1 MTLYPSIPLLHGLE
15 KKGLLES
22 YEEHADSARVR
33 KYYRLTQKGKKFLQ
47 EKKQTNG
54 RNIPPPSA
62 KFWKEVFAVNV
73 SDAFH
78 RYAEKVCEQI
88 RWKKAHP
95 AVAQEIE
102 DHLTDQKNAYLAAG
116 DSESIAEEKAL
127 LQMGD
132 PVSVG
137 AALDQTHKPAPQW
150 GIIGLVLLLFVL
162 GGIIQVL
169 LLKTIPVGNDALA
182 THSAQVLFVFLP
194 LSLAAF
200 VGMYFLDFSFFG
212 KHPYV
217 LPLCPLLF
225 DVIARMFGLDYGGQK
240 WLSIGLLGLNIS
252 PSAISMLFPLAFCGL
267 FYRLRSQGRRGY
279 LISGV
284 LAVVFCLFLSYCHTF
299 SGVVTFVFSAG
310 ILMLI
315 ASKKKWFDKQRNMFL
330 LLFLLAV
337 VCLIVLLM
345 FYAPFRYRYG
355 WERLYTIFVPS
366 GDPMGSG
373 YLSTQLKTILSHCV
387 LLGEGAALS
396 ETQAYL
402 LTDASMLRS
411 DYLLAYLTYHY
422 GWVASG
428 IVVLLLAVFL
438 GLGFRKA
445 LKQKSIFGQMVSLTI
460 LCTFT
465 AEILLYIP
473 ANLGIWLIAPIALPF
488 LSYGATA
495 MLINMALAG
504 VLLSVFRTGEVYRD
518 TAPHPIFSDSKF
530 IQWADGKLTISFK

>member
-1 MTLYPSIPLLHGLE
+1 M
-15 KKGLLES
+15 
-22 YEEHADSARVR
+22 
-33 KYYRLTQKGKKFLQ
+33 
-47 EKKQTNG
+47 
-54 RNIPPPSA
+54 
-62 KFWKEVFAVNV
+62 NV

-169 LLKTIPVGNDALA
+169 LLKTIPLGNNALA
-182 THSAQVLFVFLP
+182 TRSAQVLFVFLP
-194 LSLAAF
+194 LSLATF

-217 LPLCPLLF
+217 LPLGLLMV
-225 DVIARMFGLDYGGQK
+225 DLAAQLFGEFYGGK
-240 WLSIGLLGLNIS
+240 RWLTLGSFALS
-252 PSAISMLFPLAFCGL
+252 PLALSLLFPLAFCGL
-267 FYRLRSQGRRGY
+267 FYRLRSQGRKGY
-279 LISGV
+279 LISSV
-284 LAVVFCLFLSYCHTF
+284 LAAVFCLFLSYCHTF
-299 SGVVTFVFSAG
+299 SGVLTFVFSVG
-310 ILMLI
+310 VLMLV

-345 FYAPFRYRYG
+345 FYAPFRYRFAF
-355 WERLYTIFVPS
+355 RARTIFLPS
-366 GDPMGSG
+366 SDVAGDG
-373 YLSTQLKTILSHCV
+373 YIPAQLRAAISHSVFLGKGKDIVGISPILIEIP
-387 LLGEGAALS
+387 G
-396 ETQAYL
+396 
-402 LTDASMLRS
+402 MLRS
-411 DYLLAYLTYHY
+411 DYLLTYLTYHY
-422 GWVASG
+422 GWAVSG
-428 IVVLLLAVFL
+428 GLVLLLAVFL
-438 GLGFRKA
+438 GLGFRKC

-465 AEILLYIP
+465 AEILLYIL
-473 ANLGIWLIAPIALPF
+473 ANLGLWLIAPIALPF

-495 MLINMALAG
+495 LLINMALAG

-530 IQWADGKLTISFK
+530 IQWDDGKLTISFK

>member
-1 MTLYPSIPLLHGLE
+1 M
-15 KKGLLES
+15 
-22 YEEHADSARVR
+22 
-33 KYYRLTQKGKKFLQ
+33 
-47 EKKQTNG
+47 
-54 RNIPPPSA
+54 
-62 KFWKEVFAVNV
+62 NV

-88 RWKKAHP
+88 RWKKAHS

-150 GIIGLVLLLFVL
+150 GMIGLVLLLFVL

-169 LLKTIPVGNDALA
+169 LLKTIPAGNDALA
-182 THSAQVLFVFLP
+182 TRSAQVLFIFLP
-194 LSLAAF
+194 LSLATF

-217 LPLCPLLF
+217 LPLGLLM
-225 DVIARMFGLDYGGQK
+225 VNLAAHLFGVFYGGK
-240 WLSIGLLGLNIS
+240 RWLILGSFALS
-252 PSAISMLFPLAFCGL
+252 PLALSLLFPLAFCGL
-267 FYRLRSQGRRGY
+267 FYRLRSQGRKGY

-284 LAVVFCLFLSYCHTF
+284 LAAVFCLFLSYCHTF
-299 SGVVTFVFSAG
+299 SGVLTFVFSAG

-315 ASKKKWFDKQRNMFL
+315 AAKKEWFGKKNQTILL
-330 LLFLLAV
+330 LLFLLVV

-345 FYAPFRYRYG
+345 FYAPFRYQFAFRA
-355 WERLYTIFVPS
+355 RTIFLPNSDVAGDGYVPA
-366 GDPMGSG
+366 
-373 YLSTQLKTILSHCV
+373 QLRAAISHSVFLGKGKDIVGISPILIEIP
-387 LLGEGAALS
+387 G
-396 ETQAYL
+396 
-402 LTDASMLRS
+402 MLRS
-411 DYLLAYLTYHY
+411 DYLLTYLTYHY
-422 GWVASG
+422 GWAVSG
-428 IVVLLLAVFL
+428 GLVLLLAVFL

-460 LCTFT
+460 LCTFM
-465 AEILLYIP
+465 AEILLYIL
-473 ANLGIWLIAPIALPF
+473 ANLGLWLIAPIALPF
-488 LSYGATA
+488 LSYGT
-495 MLINMALAG
+495 MQLLFNMALAG